1 MTTINKLQLRQS
13 ELRQKLNDLIAK
25 DSLTD
30 EERSELESATR
41 EMADLEPKLRGAIV
55 AQEEENRKANE
66 DLDPLRTRATLGGYW
81 SSIIQGRSLTGAED
95 ELNKELGL
103 ASNQVPW
110 DMFDTPV
117 QERAATTTTQNDGG
131 LMQRPILSRLFARDV
146 FDALG
151 VRLESVPAGQTEFVV
166 LTSGQ
171 TPSMKA
177 EGAAADA
184 AVASN
189 FTVQTLSPKRL
200 TSRIEFS
207 REVMA
212 SVAGIENALRSDLL
226 MSMRDTM
233 NSQILTGDG
242 TSPNVAGI
250 FSRLTKPSATGLQA
264 ADYAD
269 FAKMPSLAVDG
280 LHANSSNEVGVVMSP
295 ELYRRGSAVFQDGSG
310 ESGIMGL
317 NRVARSVQVSAHVP
331 AATTTGG
338 TSNRQDVSDAILCA
352 SGVPGS
358 HVAAVWQGV
367 SLISDELSL
376 ADKGEVRIT
385 AYALWDAYT
394 CFRPSAT
401 KLVAL
406 KLK

>member
-1 MTTINKLQLRQS
+1 MTNLNRCQLRIS
-13 ELRQKLNDLIAK
+13 EVRERINGLLAK
-25 DSLTD
+25 DSLED
-30 EERSELESATR
+30 GERSELESLTS
-41 EMADLEPKLRGAIV
+41 EMKDLEPKLRAAIV
-55 AQEEENRKANE
+55 AQEEANAKANE
-66 DLDPLRTRATLGGYW
+66 DLDPVRTRATLGGYW
-81 SSIIQGRSLTGAED
+81 NAIIQGRSLTGAED

-103 ASNQVPW
+103 SSNQVPW

-151 VRLESVPAGQTEFVV
+151 VRLESVPVGQTEFVL

-171 TPSMKA
+171 TPAMKA
-177 EGAAADA
+177 EGGAADA
-184 AVASN
+184 AVASS
-189 FTVQTLSPKRL
+189 FSVQTLSPKRL

-226 MSMRDTM
+226 MSMRDQM
-233 NSQILTGDG
+233 NVQILTGNG

-280 LHANSSNEVGVVMSP
+280 LHANSAGEVGVVMSP
-295 ELYRRGSAVFQDGSG
+295 ELYRRGSAVFQSGSG

-331 AATTTGG
+331 TATTTGG

-358 HVAAVWQGV
+358 HVAAVWQG
-367 SLISDELSL
+367 LTMIPDEISL
-376 ADKGEVRIT
+376 ADRGEVRIT
-385 AYALWDAYT
+385 CFGLWDAYT
-394 CFRPSAT
+394 CYRPAAT
-401 KLVAL
+401 QLVAL